1 MRDRPRMTMAAAL
14 PPSGTIRSQQ
24 RFISSGVSS
33 SCCDRTMLL
42 MLDNKTSLNIMAG
55 HGLEA
60 ITPIVDYYAI
70 SGWRRRWID
79 WHLIVRSE
87 HVELMAMD
95 KKT

>member
-24 RFISSGVSS
+24 IFISSGVSS

-42 MLDNKTSLNIMAG
+42 MLNNETSLNRMAG

-60 ITPIVDYYAI
+60 ITPSIDYYAI
-70 SGWRRRWID
+70 ASWRWRWID
-79 WHLIVRSE
+79 WHLVGSPE

-95 KKT
+95 RKT